1 MKGEH
6 RTKAVKIDIDDI
18 SQKSWS
24 YGMQKIAKQIIA
36 QAYGVTPDAIVITS
50 VDLKRL
56 VFQGYNSMDWI
67 KKFALQLKI
76 TPRLKEKIYGSNQE
90 NND

>member
-1 MKGEH
+1 MQEEH
-6 RTKAVKIDIDDI
+6 RTKKVKIDIEDI

-50 VDLKRL
+50 TDLKRL
-56 VFQGYNSMDWI
+56 VFEGYNAMDWN

-76 TPRLKEKIYGSNQE
+76 TPRLKEKIYGNHQE
-90 NND
+90 DND

>member
-24 YGMQKIAKQIIA
+24 YGMQKMAKQIIA
-36 QAYGVTPDAIVITS
+36 QAYGAIPDAIVFTS

-56 VFQGYNSMDWI
+56 VFQGYNAMDWN

-76 TPRLKEKIYGSNQE
+76 TPRLKEKIYGSNQKD
-90 NND
+90 NN

>member
-56 VFQGYNSMDWI
+56 VFQGYNAMDWN

>member
-56 VFQGYNSMDWI
+56 VFQGYNAMDWN

-76 TPRLKEKIYGSNQE
+76 TPRLNEKIYGSNQE

>member
-36 QAYGVTPDAIVITS
+36 QAYGVTPDAIVIH
-50 VDLKRL
+50 L
-56 VFQGYNSMDWI
+56 
-67 KKFALQLKI
+67 
-76 TPRLKEKIYGSNQE
+76 
-90 NND
+90 

>member
-36 QAYGVTPDAIVITS
+36 QAYGVTP

-56 VFQGYNSMDWI
+56 VFQGYNAMDWN

-76 TPRLKEKIYGSNQE
+76 TPRLKEKIYGSNQKD
-90 NND
+90 NN

>member
-56 VFQGYNSMDWI
+56 VFQGYNAMDWN
-67 KKFALQLKI
+67 ALQLKI
-76 TPRLKEKIYGSNQE
+76 TPRLKEKIYGSNQKD
-90 NND
+90 NN

>member
-1 MKGEH
+1 MQEQHK
-6 RTKAVKIDIDDI
+6 TKKIKIDVDDI
-18 SQKSWS
+18 SQKSWG

-50 VDLKRL
+50 ADLKRL
-56 VFQGYNSMDWI
+56 VFQGYNAMDWN

>member
-6 RTKAVKIDIDDI
+6 RTKVVKIDIDDI

-36 QAYGVTPDAIVITS
+36 QAYGAIPDAIVFTS

-56 VFQGYNSMDWI
+56 VFQGYNAMDW

-76 TPRLKEKIYGSNQE
+76 TPRLKEKIYGSNQKD
-90 NND
+90 NN